1 LQKNC
6 PPAVGRTDVSGT
18 ILKESA
24 MPKGIGYSSKLTMGG
39 KPKPKPKGK
48 GTKKGK

>member
-1 LQKNC
+1 
-6 PPAVGRTDVSGT
+6 
-18 ILKESA
+18 

-48 GTKKGK
+48 GTPKGPKGSK